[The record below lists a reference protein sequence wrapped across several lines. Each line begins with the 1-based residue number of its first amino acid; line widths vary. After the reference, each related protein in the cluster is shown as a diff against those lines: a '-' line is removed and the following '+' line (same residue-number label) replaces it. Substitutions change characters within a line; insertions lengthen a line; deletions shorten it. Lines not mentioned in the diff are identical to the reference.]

1 MFASLNACR
10 GFNKSRRD
18 DIEAAFYILIYF
30 INHQKLPWSD
40 FSENLSNLQF
50 QDLVRLRLKR
60 VYTAQLFKMIPLDLQ
75 KCL

>member
-18 DIEAAFYILIYF
+18 DIEAAFYILIYL
-30 INHQKLPWSD
+30 INRQKLPWSD
-40 FSENLSNLQF
+40 FAENLKNLQF

>member
-30 INHQKLPWSD
+30 INRQKLPWSD
-40 FSENLSNLQF
+40 FAENLKNLQF

>member
-1 MFASLNACR
+1 MFASLNSCR

-18 DIEAAFYILIYF
+18 DIEAAFYILIYL
-30 INHQKLPWSD
+30 INRQKLPWSD
-40 FSENLSNLQF
+40 YAENLKNLQF
-50 QDLVRLRLKR
+50 QDYVRLRLKR